1 LNKKSFDLIA
11 TGARADRS
19 QNGNKSCFRNETMN
33 TVRFLWDPSWI
44 LPKIGKFEF
53 DFLYFENR
61 P

>member
-1 LNKKSFDLIA
+1 
-11 TGARADRS
+11 
-19 QNGNKSCFRNETMN
+19 MN